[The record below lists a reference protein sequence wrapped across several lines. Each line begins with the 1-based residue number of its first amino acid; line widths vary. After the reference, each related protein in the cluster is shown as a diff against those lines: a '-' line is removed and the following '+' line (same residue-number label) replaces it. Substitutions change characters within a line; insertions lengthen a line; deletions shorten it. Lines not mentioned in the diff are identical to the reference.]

1 MLINYECL
9 LSKLASGGVDI
20 LCTDYK
26 DLWKRRLLI
35 WFHCFYLIYLMLWFY
50 ACFIFSFFEHVNS
63 FLRLQFENPLFIC
76 LFLISAWSVISVA
89 CLRIFYFTLN
99 VNPLCLLAAVSL
111 FVMTSDVSVRSVA
124 VLASSVP
131 YRFMCTSVVAI
142 WWS

>member
-1 MLINYECL
+1 M
-9 LSKLASGGVDI
+9 
-20 LCTDYK
+20 
-26 DLWKRRLLI
+26 
-35 WFHCFYLIYLMLWFY
+35 
-50 ACFIFSFFEHVNS
+50 NS

-142 WWS
+142 